1 MIVENTDS
9 RPVRGLQEML
19 RNISY
24 YVEDVLPVIPDGIF
38 SQNTKDSVISFQK
51 IYGLEPTGEAD
62 NLTWQKIRDVN
73 AEINKIYALP
83 ISFPVFGK
91 RIIINEDDERSE
103 LYVIQAMLYAIF
115 LEFPNS
121 PEVNITGKHDRN
133 SVDAVI
139 FIQELTG
146 LEPTGIID
154 ILTYNSI
161 ASLYT
166 SNVAKKINPTD

>member
-9 RPVRGLQEML
+9 KPVRGLQEML

-24 YVEDVLPVIPDGIF
+24 YVEDVLPVIPDGNF
-38 SQNTKDSVISFQK
+38 TQNTMDSVVSFQK
-51 IYGLEPTGEAD
+51 AYGLESNGEVD
-62 NLTWQKIRDVN
+62 SITWQKIRDVN
-73 AEINKIYALP
+73 SELNRIYASP
-83 ISFPVFGK
+83 IAFSVFGK
-91 RIIINEDDERSE
+91 RIFIQEEDERSE
-103 LYVIQAMLYAIF
+103 LYVVQAMLNAIF
-115 LEFPNS
+115 LEYPNS

-154 ILTYNSI
+154 TLTYNSI